1 MIRNRRMDTIES
13 DFLEEADYGDGS
25 SGSGRERYRILGL
38 TWIGSALLNR
48 SPILS
53 EEEVGNPLR

>member
-1 MIRNRRMDTIES
+1 MDTIES